1 MPGMEPESPVGD
13 ACDVDGLPAGA
24 SAAPT
29 TGGLDLPTSTGL
41 PPRVAACLAYAAW
54 WVSGGIVLAAEPSH
68 PFVRFHARQALV
80 GFGVIWLAG
89 VTLWATSFLAA
100 FVSPWLFRAAAALA
114 NLVWV
119 LGLVAWV
126 ICLVAAARGRAWSLP
141 LLAGR
146 RRGA

>member
-1 MPGMEPESPVGD
+1 MPGLEPESPVGE
-13 ACDVDGLPAGA
+13 AGA
-24 SAAPT
+24 T
-29 TGGLDLPTSTGL
+29 LDLPTATGL
-41 PPRVAACLAYAAW
+41 PPRLAACLAYAAW

-80 GFGVIWLAG
+80 GFGIIWLAG

-114 NLVWV
+114 NLVWG

-126 ICLVAAARGRAWSLP
+126 ACLVAAARGRAWSLP
-141 LLAGR
+141 LVDGR
-146 RRGA
+146 RPGA

>member
-1 MPGMEPESPVGD
+1 MPGLEPESPVRE
-13 ACDVDGLPAGA
+13 AGA
-24 SAAPT
+24 T
-29 TGGLDLPTSTGL
+29 LDLPTSTGL

-54 WVSGGIVLAAEPSH
+54 WVSGGIVLAAEPRH

-114 NLVWV
+114 NLVWG

-126 ICLVAAARGRAWSLP
+126 ACLVAAARGRAWSLP
-141 LLAGR
+141 LLDGR
-146 RRGA
+146 RPGA